1 MWICAELLA
10 VLRLSGHHGKFCE
23 WGRNWNQSVQR
34 QAAAP
39 LPSTCLQNVPVPP
52 HNRLSFQYWGVASLS
67 AFSKGDSD
75 IFEYGYR
82 LDRSITPSYSVQEE
96 RPENAPI
103 TAEFSLCK
111 TDLGTAEGTLPWIW
125 WASVQATWALSHCG
139 CFTKWGGWLVFPLP
153 SCSVACAYIFE
164 MGTHVWKRKNTG
176 YLARR
181 FKRSI
186 KKSGR
191 FNKPLV

>member
-23 WGRNWNQSVQR
+23 WGHNWNQSVQR

-52 HNRLSFQYWGVASLS
+52 HNRSRLSFQYWGVASLS

-82 LDRSITPSYSVQEE
+82 LDWSITPSYSVQEE

-103 TAEFSLCK
+103 TAEFSLSK
-111 TDLGTAEGTLPWIW
+111 TELGTAEGTLPWIW
-125 WASVQATWALSHCG
+125 WASVQATLGPVSL
-139 CFTKWGGWLVFPLP
+139 WLFH
-153 SCSVACAYIFE
+153 E
-164 MGTHVWKRKNTG
+164 MGRLTRIFITFLLRGVCLHIWDGHGCVKE
-176 YLARR
+176 
-181 FKRSI
+181 
-186 KKSGR
+186 KKYGLFGST
-191 FNKPLV
+191 F